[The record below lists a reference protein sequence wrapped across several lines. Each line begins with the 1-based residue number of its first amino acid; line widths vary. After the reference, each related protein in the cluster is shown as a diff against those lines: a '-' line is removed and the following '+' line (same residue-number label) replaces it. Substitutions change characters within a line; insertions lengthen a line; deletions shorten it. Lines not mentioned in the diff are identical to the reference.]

1 MEVRVPRRN
10 IGPIMLS
17 HSFITRILP
26 TTCAIGLALFGTSA
40 YAQLTVTNTLTPTQ
54 LVEQVLVGQG
64 VSVSNVTLNGVPANS
79 TNDQMGA
86 FNGSNSN
93 LGLATGIVMATGR
106 IPVVTGPNLDMSA
119 SLSPSSSFN
128 QADPDLMQISTT
140 IMLRDQAILEFDF
153 VPTGDTVS
161 FRFVFASEEYPE
173 YVCSMWNDVFGFFLS
188 GPGINGTFTNDAIN
202 LALVPGSQVPIAINT
217 VNIGAPGVLGQG
229 ASTCMASDPNWQAN
243 AQYYVNNGSG
253 TTMQMDGFTVPLV
266 AGARVQCGQTYHIK
280 IAISDA
286 GDASV
291 DSAVFL
297 EGGSFSSTGGLTANI
312 NTSTGD
318 GTLTEG
324 CGTATVIIQRDNT
337 SSDLIIELGL
347 EGAGVL
353 ATELAGIPP
362 SILLPTGT
370 SSHSFTFTV
379 LEDEVIEGSETL
391 YITFS
396 TTNSCGSAT
405 VDSVAVTLLDYVP
418 INLEVIVPELS
429 CDAETVELAALT
441 SGGFGIIDIQW
452 SNGTNGPVTV
462 VPGMQNATYTVSAT
476 DACPKTAVQTVQVN
490 SGCELDIPNVITP
503 NQDGSNDYWV
513 IDGIEHMSHT
523 LRLFN
528 RWGQVLLETENY
540 LNNWSGNGSPDGTYF
555 YVLFTPHDSRSY
567 TGTLTVLGND

>member
-17 HSFITRILP
+17 QSFITRILP
-26 TTCAIGLALFGTSA
+26 TTCVIGLTLLGNSA
-40 YAQLTVTNTLTPTQ
+40 FAQLTVTNTLSPTQ

-79 TNDQMGA
+79 THDQVGA

-217 VNIGAPGVLGQG
+217 VNSGLPGVLGQG
-229 ASTCMASDPNWQAN
+229 ASTCMASDPNWQSN

-253 TTMQMDGFTVPLV
+253 TSMQMDGFTVPLV
-266 AGARVQCGQTYHIK
+266 AGARVQCGQSYHIK
-280 IAISDA
+280 IALSDA

-312 NTSTGD
+312 TTSTGD
-318 GTLTEG
+318 GSLTEG
-324 CGTATVIIQRDNT
+324 CGTATVTIQRDNT
-337 SSDLIIELGL
+337 SSDLVIELGL

-353 ATELAGIPP
+353 ASELAGIPP
-362 SILLPTGT
+362 SIVLPAGT
-370 SSHSFTFTV
+370 ASGSFTFSA
-379 LEDEVIEGSETL
+379 LEDGQTEGGEQL
-391 YITFS
+391 YIVCS
-396 TTNSCGSAT
+396 TTNACGSPV
-405 VDSVAVTLLDYVP
+405 VDSVAVTLLDHVP
-418 INLEVIVPELS
+418 IELNVVVPELT
-429 CDAETVELAALT
+429 CEAETVQLVATA
-441 SGGFGIIDIQW
+441 SGGLGLLEIQW
-452 SNGTNGPVTV
+452 SNGISGPVTT
-462 VPGMQNATYTVSAT
+462 VPGLQNATYTVSAT
-476 DACPKTAVQTVQVN
+476 DACPKTVSQTVQVV

-503 NQDGSNDYWV
+503 NQDGANDAWV
-513 IDGIEHMSHT
+513 IDGIEHVRHN

-528 RWGQVLLETENY
+528 RWGQVLLDTENY
-540 LNNWSGNGSPDGTYF
+540 GNNWKGDGASDGTYF

-567 TGTLTVLGND
+567 TGTLTVLGSD